1 MISVTQSI
9 PTPIVVP
16 LLPFS
21 RFCRTI
27 ASGRGPLSTLLPGS
41 SRGASEEHPMAV
53 EKTRRYGIAEPS
65 TSSPVEGIQPS
76 QHGPIATLAGRPL
89 LSNRGIPL
97 NLDWVRQVRVNT
109 SAVERR
115 AQTHVLRRTVKK
127 DWQIAWLLRAIT
139 CMDLTTLSGDDTDER
154 VRRLCAKA
162 LHPIQQDLVRRLAIE
177 DLNIRV
183 AAVCVYHRFVETARR
198 AVEGSGV
205 RVAAVSTGFP
215 AGLSPLSDRID
226 EIRRSVEAG
235 ADEIDIV
242 ITRSHVFGGRWQEL
256 YDEIAAF
263 KQACG
268 PVHMKAIL
276 GTGDLLTLRNVGRA
290 SVVAM
295 MAGADFIKT
304 STGKETTNATLPVGF
319 VMTRAIRE
327 YAQETGMAVGFKPAG
342 GIRTAK
348 QSTEWLALMK
358 EELGLDWMKAELFR
372 FGASGLL
379 NDIERQLEFH
389 ATGRYSADYRHPIA

>member
-1 MISVTQSI
+1 
-9 PTPIVVP
+9 
-16 LLPFS
+16 
-21 RFCRTI
+21 
-27 ASGRGPLSTLLPGS
+27 
-41 SRGASEEHPMAV
+41 MAV
-53 EKTRRYGIAEPS
+53 EKGTDHGITHRPS
-65 TSSPVEGIQPS
+65 NVPSISSTKEGS
-76 QHGPIATLAGRPL
+76 GPLAILGGRSL

-97 NLDWVRQVRVNT
+97 NLDWVEQVRVNT

-115 AQTHVLRRTVKK
+115 AQSHTARRSVKK
-127 DWQIAWLLRAIT
+127 EWQAAWLLRAIT
-139 CMDLTTLSGDDTDER
+139 CMDLTTLSGDDTEER

-162 LHPIQQDLVRRLAIE
+162 KHPIQQELVKQLGIE
-177 DLNIRV
+177 ELNIKV

-198 AVEGSGV
+198 ALEGSGV

-215 AGLSPLSDRID
+215 AGLSPLQERIA

-235 ADEIDIV
+235 AQDIDIV
-242 ITRSHVFGGRWQEL
+242 ITRAHVFGGRWQEL

-263 KQACG
+263 KEASG
-268 PVHMKAIL
+268 PAHMKAIL
-276 GTGDLLTLRNVGRA
+276 GTGDLLTLRNVARA
-290 SVVAM
+290 SFVAM

-304 STGKETTNATLPVGF
+304 STGKEPTNATLPVGF

-348 QSTEWLALMK
+348 QSSEWLALMK
-358 EELGLDWMKAELFR
+358 EELGPSWLKAELFR

-379 NDIERQLEFH
+379 NDIERQLEHH